1 VPEAHV
7 VLPEIVHRVLQPSV
21 GARVVRIADLAG
33 TAVFAVEGALA
44 AAHAGFDLIGILVL
58 AFVTALGGGVV
69 RDLMLDLRPAAI
81 ARPEYA
87 VLVILGA
94 LATALPASVLPP
106 VSSWP
111 VTIMD
116 AVGLSLFAVA
126 GTEKALENAV
136 HPLPACFL
144 GTVGAVGGGV
154 TRDLLLNEVP
164 HVLNKDIYATAAL
177 FAAVIVVVG
186 RTLKLGPRRLA
197 LIAALACFAL
207 RIAAVAYGWQLPRL
221 P

>member
-1 VPEAHV
+1 M
-7 VLPEIVHRVLQPSV
+7 LQPSV
-21 GARVVRIADLAG
+21 GARVVRAADLAG

-58 AFVTALGGGVV
+58 SFVTALGGGVV
-69 RDLMLDLRPAAI
+69 RDVMLGLRPAAI

-87 VLVILGA
+87 VIVILGA
-94 LATALPASVLPP
+94 LATALPASVRPP

-136 HPLPACFL
+136 HRLPACFL

-154 TRDLLLNEVP
+154 IRDILLNEVP
-164 HVLNKDIYATAAL
+164 HILHKDIYASAAL
-177 FAAVIVVVG
+177 LAAVVVVIG
-186 RTLKLGPRRLA
+186 RWLKLGPRPV
-197 LIAALACFAL
+197 ALAAGIACFGL
-207 RIAAVAYGWQLPRL
+207 RIGAVAYGWQLPRIA
-221 P
+221 